1 MTAIET
7 RAERLNF
14 RRALLIAA
22 LIAAVL
28 NFIAFYPGLLHHD
41 AWAYFNATRDNI
53 WTNWQPPLLGF
64 LWYPL
69 RWIHDGPQPMLV
81 LFVAGYWAGFV
92 LLADALRHE
101 GRTLAWI
108 TFFTAFFPLAL
119 NFNGQLVKDV
129 SMGVCLLV
137 SAGIAAGLI
146 SGSIRMRAVAV
157 PLMWFFLVAGAFMRA
172 NSLFGLPPLID
183 LALSAT
189 STRWA
194 AMSIVKRAVIVC
206 ALALTVA
213 PAHILADRNI
223 FRVEDI
229 KPVSTLQVFDLG
241 GMTYFSGE
249 DRFQGFFG
257 PDFVARNETCYTPRH
272 WDVYGWMVGERGC
285 PEVYGDLKPQFGW
298 PLTKMWLEG
307 IAANP
312 IAYLTHRFAHANRFF
327 QFLCTDCKESVWTGW
342 QSTNQKEFTFE
353 PTFLYRS
360 IEAASNWLNESPFGP
375 PYVWLLI
382 ALAWAWAALGIPDP
396 RTRTIIVSLTLS
408 GAMYALGLFVIGIAH
423 EYRYIH
429 FTMLCAL
436 IATPAVVARVTL
448 RSDAPVAYRLFPPML
463 IAGVIAF
470 REIMVRFVL

>member
-1 MTAIET
+1 
-7 RAERLNF
+7 
-14 RRALLIAA
+14 LLIAA
-22 LIAAVL
+22 LIAAVA

-92 LLADALRHE
+92 LLADSLRHE

-129 SMGVCLLV
+129 SMGVCLLI

-189 STRWA
+189 SKRWA

-241 GMTYFSGE
+241 GMTYF
-249 DRFQGFFG
+249 
-257 PDFVARNETCYTPRH
+257 
-272 WDVYGWMVGERGC
+272 
-285 PEVYGDLKPQFGW
+285 
-298 PLTKMWLEG
+298 
-307 IAANP
+307 
-312 IAYLTHRFAHANRFF
+312 
-327 QFLCTDCKESVWTGW
+327 
-342 QSTNQKEFTFE
+342 
-353 PTFLYRS
+353 
-360 IEAASNWLNESPFGP
+360 
-375 PYVWLLI
+375 
-382 ALAWAWAALGIPDP
+382 
-396 RTRTIIVSLTLS
+396 
-408 GAMYALGLFVIGIAH
+408 
-423 EYRYIH
+423 
-429 FTMLCAL
+429 
-436 IATPAVVARVTL
+436 
-448 RSDAPVAYRLFPPML
+448 PVR
-463 IAGVIAF
+463 IAF
-470 REIMVRFVL
+470 RDFSGPTSSHATRPVTRRATGTFMAGWSASAAARKSMEI